1 MAILLASSLVFIPPC
16 TGYVNWIYP
25 TARSTSL
32 TYNYIDTVYFTW
44 TSNITNPTLGLWCA
58 TANSQT
64 FVSPPPWA
72 STVPMNG
79 SIAQS
84 FPYGKYFNGTCH
96 MDLYSP
102 EPGAAPGISSPNFLL
117 AHVPTAAAQT
127 WGLTATSLAVSSPA
141 GTESS
146 GGTARGSSGLSK
158 SAQAVVGVVCAIG
171 GCFFMLRERET

>member
-1 MAILLASSLVFIPPC
+1 
-16 TGYVNWIYP
+16 
-25 TARSTSL
+25 
-32 TYNYIDTVYFTW
+32 
-44 TSNITNPTLGLWCA
+44 
-58 TANSQT
+58 
-64 FVSPPPWA
+64 
-72 STVPMNG
+72 MNG

-102 EPGAAPGISSPNFLL
+102 EPGAAPGISGPNFLL

-171 GCFFMLRERET
+171 GLALVTWVLFCVERKRDLGRESAHPEARKPVPLEGSTHELRGKEMLAELEGTARAELSTSVRGARGPSSLAS